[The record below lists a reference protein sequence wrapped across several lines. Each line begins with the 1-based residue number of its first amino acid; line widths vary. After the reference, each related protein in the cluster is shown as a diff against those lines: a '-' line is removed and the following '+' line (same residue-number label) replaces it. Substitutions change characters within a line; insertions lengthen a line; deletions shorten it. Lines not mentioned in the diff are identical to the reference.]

1 MHKSNLRRAA
11 LRPRGI
17 KSRKTPTVET
27 KSLVVAPSR
36 SVSDDRVLIAVAA
49 LKNNSTTLI
58 SECKTGSLK
67 TISYNADV
75 LAVMR
80 SLFKSDKTYRFQ
92 LHANNTFSSSGG
104 GVVQIGFASN
114 PGVTTFSEW
123 TALAALFD
131 ECKLQRSTLGITSSG
146 LLTKP
151 IPLWI
156 AYDHSTST
164 GSGVGFGNVQ
174 RLAESKAVQSNNMNG
189 GSARHVQS
197 ANISGTRVYGPTSGP
212 TSAAVDVGLNGQW
225 DISGQDS
232 TAVSTVVF
240 YADISNIVSFRNRA

>member
-11 LRPRGI
+11 FRPRGI
-17 KSRKTPTVET
+17 KSGKTPTQES
-27 KSLVVAPSR
+27 KSLVVAPTS
-36 SVSDDRVLIAVAA
+36 SVSDHRVLMAVAA

-58 SECKTGSLK
+58 SECKTGSVK
-67 TISYNADV
+67 TISFNADV
-75 LAVMR
+75 LATLR
-80 SLFKSDKTYRFQ
+80 SLFPSDKTYRFQ
-92 LHANNTFSSSGG
+92 IHANNTYSSSVG
-104 GVVQIGFASN
+104 GVVQIGFAAN

-131 ECKLQRSTLGITSSG
+131 ECKLQRSKLGITSSG

-156 AYDHSTST
+156 AFDHITTT

-174 RLAESKAVQSNNMNG
+174 RLAGSSAVQSNNMNG
-189 GSARHVQS
+189 GSARHTQS
-197 ANISGTRVYGPTSGP
+197 ASVSPSRAFGPTSIP
-212 TSAAVDVGLNGQW
+212 ISTSVDVGLNGQW

-240 YADISNIVSFRNRA
+240 YADMMNVVVFRNRA